1 MQWAAT
7 FAGETAE
14 VACASKYPSKSGVI
28 SRACSLQGTWG
39 EPSEACAEAGM
50 FAYETERVVRVR
62 GEEMTPVMPK
72 LEGSAVFSEVDCGR
86 GARG

>member
-28 SRACSLQGTWG
+28 SRACSLQGT
-39 EPSEACAEAGM
+39 CAEAGM
-50 FAYETERVVRVR
+50 FAYETERVVLVR

>member
-1 MQWAAT
+1 MGGDVRRRDGGGGVRVEVPEQERRDLARLLAA
-7 FAGETAE
+7 
-14 VACASKYPSKSGVI
+14 
-28 SRACSLQGTWG
+28 GTWG

-50 FAYETERVVRVR
+50 FAYETERVVLVR